1 MAVRNPD
8 TNAIAQAW
16 WRRANKHRHAQP
28 SPAQV
33 PISWQPASQ
42 RQAQRGPH
50 VHRVRAASPSLPG
63 RYRTRHP
70 DRTLCLKR
78 AHAAY
83 VTVAIPGANADAKA
97 PAKSG
102 KPSTAQLFDDH
113 IVNRV
118 TRLLLWTSVMGRTET
133 LGVLLMASQGVRK
146 IQRHIVTRH
155 TCGNVQ
161 SCRCLCLELQGRKAG
176 RYEHAV
182 AASRWPQ
189 PACRMNESCRL
200 CPLGRPPRDVRVDLS
215 CLTQNDCVDL
225 RCSGSASIAA
235 PVHTCVLL
243 EPCFP
248 IPASHVLLAHFIIM
262 GYCTAMAC
270 PSACCRS
277 WFP

>member
-1 MAVRNPD
+1 MSAPPTGEQQRRRLGTYVLQVLGNGVHNVIGAFLSRLTCKQVWVAVRNPD

-70 DRTLCLKR
+70 DWTLCLKR

-102 KPSTAQLFDDH
+102 KPCTAQLFDDH
-113 IVNRV
+113 
-118 TRLLLWTSVMGRTET
+118 SEQ
-133 LGVLLMASQGVRK
+133 S
-146 IQRHIVTRH
+146 H
-155 TCGNVQ
+155 TFTT
-161 SCRCLCLELQGRKAG
+161 
-176 RYEHAV
+176 
-182 AASRWPQ
+182 
-189 PACRMNESCRL
+189 
-200 CPLGRPPRDVRVDLS
+200 VDI
-215 CLTQNDCVDL
+215 CV
-225 RCSGSASIAA
+225 SWAA
-235 PVHTCVLL
+235 PRRW
-243 EPCFP
+243 
-248 IPASHVLLAHFIIM
+248 
-262 GYCTAMAC
+262 
-270 PSACCRS
+270 ACCS
-277 WFP
+277 WLRREYARYSVTL